1 MIKNNNNN
9 TPYLRKKISPT
20 LFAFSA
26 IALLLLASPLLLS
39 NILLQPVQAQT
50 TLSFKTPIPANGT
63 GYALG
68 GALTFDAQG
77 DTFRSS
83 DQLETTGTYT
93 ITDISTGIN
102 SSGSIIGVHGCCLSN
117 PSNGDK
123 ITLDALQGSSSIFI
137 DTSCS
142 TSANNNISLQNE
154 GGEILDFS
162 GPVECSSSSS
172 SQGGGNTSTTTV
184 QPSSSLTGTTTTTQD
199 RDSNSRDG
207 DGDGDGIPDSSD
219 KCPNNSH
226 HRCFKEGDNSNDS
239 TSTISS
245 NQQQPQPLQSSS
257 NGSGNQTR

>member
-1 MIKNNNNN
+1 MTNNMR
-9 TPYLRKKISPT
+9 YLRKETSSTLLTIS
-20 LFAFSA
+20 AA
-26 IALLLLASPLLLS
+26 IALLLLASPLILS
-39 NILLQPVQAQT
+39 NFLLQPVQAQT

-142 TSANNNISLQNE
+142 TSANNNISLQNVE
-154 GGEILDFS
+154 SGAILDFS

-172 SQGGGNTSTTTV
+172 SQGGGGNTSTTTA

-219 KCPNNSH
+219 KCPHNSH
-226 HRCFKEGDNSNDS
+226 HRCFKEGEAS
-239 TSTISS
+239 TTTTTT
-245 NQQQPQPLQSSS
+245 QQQPSSS
-257 NGSGNQTR
+257 NSTGNQTR